1 MDQRENPMTIRLAI
15 VDGHTLLRYGLRE
28 LASRHHDVEIVAE
41 CGSAAEAAPLVVAAR
56 PDVITLDIALPG
68 GDGLTAARRLRDRHP
83 GLGIVILSS
92 QDEDQALF
100 RAAESGAS
108 AFVAKTA
115 PVAEVLAAIRQ
126 AAVAPASFGASGLAA
141 AIGRRQRA
149 AARMRLSPRE
159 TEVLG
164 LLSDGMS
171 VPAIAA
177 HLRVSLS
184 TAKSYVAR
192 LYEKLGATNR
202 AQALMTA
209 MRHGLI
215 NAGAAISVRHPLVP
229 PARAAGQPGREPA
242 ALAS

>member
-1 MDQRENPMTIRLAI
+1 MTIRLAI
-15 VDGHTLLRYGLRE
+15 VDGHALLRYGLRE
-28 LASRHHDVEIVAE
+28 LASRHHDIEIVAE
-41 CGSAAEAAPLVVAAR
+41 CESAAQAVPLLVAAR
-56 PDVITLDIALPG
+56 PDVITLDISLPG
-68 GDGLTAARRLRDRHP
+68 EDGLTAARRLRDQHP

-92 QDEDQALF
+92 QDSDHALF

-115 PVAEVLAAIRQ
+115 PVEEVLAAIRQ

-141 AIGRRQRA
+141 AMARRQQA
-149 AARMRLSPRE
+149 AGRMRLSPRE

-215 NAGAAISVRHPLVP
+215 HAGAAISAQHPPAL
-229 PARAAGQPGREPA
+229 PARATSQPASQPGREPA